1 MTSGG
6 VVAGDGH
13 SAADAARGA
22 AGKGRALV
30 LSGSIGRGHD
40 VVAEVC
46 ASALRAIGLESRIA
60 DCMALL
66 GPVNAAVAEAVYR
79 LMLARPGIYDGFHF
93 AHLRAEGAFSRYGD
107 RAACRRIADRLAGEL
122 GNDQLDLVLSVFA
135 TGAAAG
141 AELATRRPGLRT
153 AVFCTDATVH
163 AMWVHERTDLFIASS
178 ELTSQTVRRYRP
190 SAEVV
195 VIPAPVR
202 PGFYAPPSKPDA
214 RVHLGVRL
222 EGSCVLLMA
231 GGWGI
236 GPLARSAAEL
246 ADHGHHVLAVAGSN
260 RRLLRDLR
268 AIARDQPLVHPFGY
282 TDEMPLLMSAA
293 DVVVTGPG
301 QACHEVR
308 VVGRPLVLLDAV
320 PGHGRENLLYELM
333 VGGASSC
340 SPSGG
345 AVCRAVEAALKSG
358 LTPPPWPVRSEADWR
373 ASFVKALE
381 PLGITI
387 TLPPAPN

>member
-1 MTSGG
+1 VT
-6 VVAGDGH
+6 AG
-13 SAADAARGA
+13 SAPAS
-22 AGKGRALV
+22 AGNGDALV

-46 ASALRAIGLESRIA
+46 ASALRAMGLQPTVH

-66 GPVNAAVAEAVYR
+66 GPVNSAVAEAVYR
-79 LMLARPGIYDGFHF
+79 FMLARPGIYDGFHF

-107 RAACRRIADRLAGEL
+107 RAACRRLAHRLDEELANDRLR
-122 GNDQLDLVLSVFA
+122 LVLSVFA

-141 AELATRRPGLRT
+141 AELASRRPGLRT

-163 AMWVHERTDLFIASS
+163 AMWVHDRTDLFIASS
-178 ELTSQTVRRYRP
+178 ELTSHTVRRYRP
-190 SAEVV
+190 SAEIA

-202 PGFYAPPSKPDA
+202 PGFYTPPPKLDA
-214 RVHLGVRL
+214 RARLGVRPDS
-222 EGSCVLLMA
+222 SCVLLMA

-246 ADHGHHVLAVAGSN
+246 AGHGHEVLAVAGSN
-260 RRLLRDLR
+260 RRLLRELHATAR
-268 AIARDQPLVHPFGY
+268 AQPLVHPFGY
-282 TDEMPLLMSAA
+282 TDEMPSMMSAA

-308 VVGRPLVLLDAV
+308 VVGRPLVLLDTV

-333 VGGASSC
+333 LGGASSC
-340 SPSGG
+340 SPSGES
-345 AVCRAVEAALKSG
+345 VCQAVEATLKSG
-358 LTPPPWPVRSEADWR
+358 LTPPPWPVRSESDWR
-373 ASFVKALE
+373 ARFVKALE
-381 PLGITI
+381 PLGITV
-387 TLPPAPN
+387 PPPSP